1 MGLNDDITT
10 EYQNKDTSSNIKS
23 NQENNQKYE
32 LDSLSFYPKSLKKFK
47 NKFEEDYFKTKKS
60 EKEEEKEEQSQ
71 KKYRTELCKYFEING
86 RCKFGDNC
94 IFAHGKEN
102 LRENLCKKSGYKKR
116 PCVNFFDKGYCMYGN
131 RCQFSHDLKFDNNL
145 NKDESLNFS
154 YKMLFNKL
162 INTSKENNDEE
173 NKKNIMKIKERPRL
187 KVFKKFVK
195 IKKSVY
201 KKKKNYIDEILGNSK
216 KKK

>member
-1 MGLNDDITT
+1 MNSTDDESCSSDIYNENFTNYFIQ
-10 EYQNKDTSSNIKS
+10 EEKFDINQEPYYPMNKNFQKKKNVIIQNINEQNIKS
-23 NQENNQKYE
+23 NEQK
-32 LDSLSFYPKSLKKFK
+32 LKF
-47 NKFEEDYFKTKKS
+47 
-60 EKEEEKEEQSQ
+60 
-71 KKYRTELCKYFEING
+71 RTELCKMYEING
-86 RCKFGDNC
+86 TCKFGKNC
-94 IFAHGKEN
+94 NFAHGKEN
-102 LRENLCKKSGYKKR
+102 IRENIFKKSGYKKR
-116 PCVNFFDKGYCMYGN
+116 ICKNFFQKGFCMYGN